1 MDFPNHSFW
10 FKSASALIFSSNLAR
25 LARNFAIAG
34 VLYSS
39 PGNWSDIL
47 YVLSPVFLSTNSETP
62 QVIIRGVAIKVAL
75 LVTAFKIPMLFPPE
89 ALTLGLEYLTSLE
102 GLKVSPEIIS
112 LGVELED
119 LVEAELVEAD
129 IVLTAG
135 WFVCLATIV
144 RCYIYYTFIVKSI
157 FRLGKIDVF
166 LKCVIH
172 KSEIKN
178 Q

>member
-1 MDFPNHSFW
+1 
-10 FKSASALIFSSNLAR
+10 LA
-25 LARNFAIAG
+25 
-34 VLYSS
+34 
-39 PGNWSDIL
+39 
-47 YVLSPVFLSTNSETP
+47 
-62 QVIIRGVAIKVAL
+62 
-75 LVTAFKIPMLFPPE
+75 
-89 ALTLGLEYLTSLE
+89 
-102 GLKVSPEIIS
+102 GLKVSPLIIS

-157 FRLGKIDVF
+157 FRLGKIEAF

-172 KSEIKN
+172 KSKIKN
-178 Q
+178 R

>member
-10 FKSASALIFSSNLAR
+10 FKSASALILSSNFSR
-25 LARNFAIAG
+25 LARNLAIDG

-47 YVLSPVFLSTNSETP
+47 YVLSPVFLSTNSEIP
-62 QVIIRGVAIKVAL
+62 QVIIRGDATNVAL

-89 ALTLGLEYLTSLE
+89 ALTLGLEYLISLE

-112 LGVELED
+112 LGVED
-119 LVEAELVEAD
+119 LVEDELVEED

-135 WFVCLATIV
+135 WFACLATIV
-144 RCYIYYTFIVKSI
+144 RCYIYCI
-157 FRLGKIDVF
+157 
-166 LKCVIH
+166 IH
-172 KSEIKN
+172 
-178 Q
+178 